1 MRKDIEQ
8 ALEKFKVNTFGNKKI
23 IEKVEALL
31 RADEQVLYI
40 SPTNVVVTA
49 VNTNKKN
56 KLPGVFVLTDNRI
69 LFHYKI
75 AFDEST
81 DTSDLSKIDSINCF
95 GNGLTGGHVEVHTR
109 TKTYDIL
116 VSYKKA
122 LMNEIKNT
130 FEEAINNYT
139 QNKVSGNK
147 ESDTDILQQIEKLAE
162 LRNKDI
168 LTEEEFQEKKQ
179 VLMARL

>member
-1 MRKDIEQ
+1 MRQDIEQ
-8 ALEKFKVNTFGNKKI
+8 ALERFKVNTFGNKKI
-23 IEKVEALL
+23 IEKAESLL

-75 AFDEST
+75 VFDEFT
-81 DTSDLSKIDSINCF
+81 DTSELSKIDSINCF
-95 GNGLTGGHVEVHTR
+95 GNGITGGHIEIHTR

-122 LMNEIKNT
+122 LMNEIKDT
-130 FEEAINNYT
+130 FEQAINNYT
-139 QNKVSGNK
+139 QNKATGNQQ
-147 ESDTDILQQIEKLAE
+147 SNPDILQQIEKLAE
-162 LRNKDI
+162 LRDKDI

-179 VLMARL
+179 ALMARL